1 MKKIKIIALLLMVTA
16 AMYAQNDYRE
26 LSWRVHLGMNI
37 SNVTNIADF
46 EYSDDWTTKPG
57 MGVNFGFRVDYQFN
71 RFIAIQTGLD
81 YSLKGWKATEEGV
94 EDKYDY
100 REYYEYGDY
109 YGEYYYVGEAEYKYR
124 DRIKM
129 SYLSIPILAGFRYDF
144 KNNRDIRLVV
154 NTGPYLAIGIAGKQ
168 HISYSDNLDEEFAY
182 EYPVFGKEKDV
193 EDKGSYGFKRFDMG
207 WRIDAGIDIKKFYVG
222 AAIDMGFINMDN
234 GYYDKSFDKPLKNRN
249 YSINIGYNF

>member
-46 EYSDDWTTKPG
+46 EYGDDWNTKPG
-57 MGVNFGFRVDYQFN
+57 MGLNFGFRVDYQFN

-81 YSLKGWKATEEGV
+81 YSLKGWKATEEGGGYF
-94 EDKYDY
+94 EEGYYD
-100 REYYEYGDY
+100 EYYG
-109 YGEYYYVGEAEYKYR
+109 YYYEGGYVEEYKNR

-154 NTGPYLAIGIAGKQ
+154 NTGPYLAIGIAGKG
-168 HISYSDNLDEEFAY
+168 HTSYSYGFEEEEAF
-182 EYPVFGKEKDV
+182 EVPVFGKEKDI
-193 EDKGSYGFKRFDMG
+193 EDSDSYGFKRFDMG

-222 AAIDMGFINMDN
+222 AAIEMGFINMNNEEYFD
-234 GYYDKSFDKPLKNRN
+234 YFDKPLKNRN